1 MPTEQFLNSLIIN
14 KVDTKSTFDAMKA
27 AGKINPD
34 ELYLVEE
41 EPIDSVPTEG
51 SNNPVTSGGVK
62 TYVDNKV
69 DSKVSKSGDTM
80 TGPLTLSEAPTED
93 NHAATKAYVDD
104 SVGALIEASTT
115 DLTAGTSALTTGKMY
130 LVYE

>member
-62 TYVDNKV
+62 TYVDNALANV
-69 DSKVSKSGDTM
+69 GGGGGYVVSE
-80 TGPLTLSEAPTED
+80 EAPSDT
-93 NHAATKAYVDD
+93 NLLWIKGGIMKYYNP
-104 SVGALIEASTT
+104 STST
-115 DLTAGTSALTTGKMY
+115 WENIVSTWG
-130 LVYE
+130 